1 MVDPVIQANDSLVLN
16 GDFSQGISQWT
27 RGANPREVTI
37 ESEIYEGL
45 PIRFLSAGNLG
56 SAWQEV
62 TVPVE
67 PGDNAGY
74 LLSFLYETRH
84 TDAAR
89 LLVTAADGSPLAEIQ
104 LPPGSPRDLAED
116 QARIDSGQPLDFRPI
131 SYNAP
136 LDLPLQRHQRIRIT
150 VVAPRNVDPED
161 YHLRV
166 CITRIHLGLI
176 LAPLKLQMLKLD
188 DQHFSPNGLLYLYL
202 CLGADG
208 GFQHRLECVPETD
221 SPWLG
226 TKAALTSIENPQGAV
241 TALPDWDVDHPLD
254 LPWVLQCPLIGD
266 QDAYPFT
273 VNLVSQYTADP
284 YPVRVSLGHHRLV
297 FREVQE
303 AAYYPVLELAQSV
316 RVGVQV
322 ASWYTGK
329 LLAGRTVTW
338 SIPGQGTLGTTSTDS
353 EGWAYFD
360 YLPQV
365 AGDFVI
371 HASVISLY
379 YVTGVE
385 TTTLNIRVLA
395 TDPWKDVLAVVD
407 GSELPWTQKTGY
419 PNRGSTY
426 PMIIRLPEVLLGSEL
441 AMRWEGD
448 SAAQLGVQ
456 VLPELEQSV
465 PVGQQDLPWQLIC
478 QDELDG
484 RFQLQLLCSK
494 LLLPSGK
501 KPMSLARNRVR
512 IGEVQEANKFPVVDE
527 QESVLLRVQ
536 VVHEVVSGEGDPV
549 NNALVDWQT
558 AEGTIST
565 HSGVGGWASVLYQPS
580 SHGDLRVTASV
591 RAHAEAVAVER
602 QFAVKALARSP
613 WKNQIR
619 ILFDDVEVDLADLG
633 LLCWRGNSHKLRIE
647 PSAGS
652 SMLNQVVTLQWRG
665 ETPDIGLNIP
675 GIGVPEL
682 LESKGL
688 EWAFSSQAA
697 ASTSGM
703 FTLQL
708 VSPVLASPRELFGRL
723 ISSQLEDELTV
734 MLDQVPGTQAD
745 AALFPCLGARH
756 TFRFLPNALSPLV
769 GLEGFLDWQGT
780 SAPQLGATVE
790 PPLDVPQRL
799 ADGGIGWALDFTS
812 STLPGEFALLLRL
825 PGLSTATPLRPM
837 QLDHNKLRIEDA
849 RVSQVDP
856 VINQDAAW
864 QWLRVVST
872 FTGQAVGRVPVQWS
886 TSAGNG
892 AANTDEF
899 GWAGFALAPLTAGLH
914 DVVGQV
920 RSRFD
925 GYEEQRSFVVTA
937 LELDPWEGV
946 RVSFDGQGY
955 EPWGGRTFFPRR
967 KGEHVI
973 ELTFSENNPLLQQQL
988 TLGLTGTGPA
998 ELGMRFEPALGL
1010 PRQVIG
1016 LGFRYVLRCDD
1027 VKDGGFALRLGA
1039 QRLARL
1045 SPANAM
1051 SLGVGSQVLKIL
1063 ANSSVQQVLE
1073 WDQELIEQVKVVA
1086 STTGKSI
1093 AGILVTWRNKELG
1106 MVTSLTD
1113 FYGIATVR
1121 FKPQTPGA
1129 AVVTATVGDEVYSES
1144 ADLAYTLEEPRVI
1157 SELYEPE
1164 DSRLPPNEERAQAIA
1179 KVVSARTGLPL
1190 AGVQVQWD
1198 FAGSA
1203 LTPSVTDEEGLARL
1217 TFTYPADEEGVLT
1230 AVVRGGGGGWDMAQ
1244 LDYLGIVPEIE
1255 SLTSPEQNIFPGQD
1269 IIADV
1274 TVVSLSDGKPLAGIK
1289 ISWAFSG
1296 QDLPSTKS
1304 GADGK
1309 SRIVFKPLEL
1319 GAFVLTA
1326 TVGFQNS
1333 KSMDFIVG
1341 YDVELKGL
1349 AVDSSAIE
1357 LLKPYSAQVRVL
1369 NRTSGRPQ
1377 ANIEVAWSL
1386 TAHETVVRIT
1396 DADGWSRHPF
1406 VATEHP
1412 EKGIASLSAS
1422 VGRGPDITSVG
1433 ADVWVSDF
1441 NNRVMKE
1448 VDLLIE
1454 NNRVTHNFNG
1464 IRLFYTGSEI
1474 TVQGF
1479 FPESWIGEECSIG
1492 CTHPD
1497 VTFMPAVGVT
1507 RKIEERYVTWKMIV
1521 QAPVGTQYS
1530 FALYCRGI
1538 VGSNG
1543 ARCRA
1548 IAGSNNEGVEDK

>member
-74 LLSFLYETRH
+74 VLSFLYETRH

-188 DQHFSPNGLLYLYL
+188 DQHFSPNGLLYL

-297 FREVQE
+297 FHEVQE

-322 ASWYTGK
+322 ASWYTGQ
-329 LLAGRTVTW
+329 LLTGRTVTW
-338 SIPGQGTLGTTSTDS
+338 SIPGQGTLSTTPTDS

-371 HASVISLY
+371 HASVTSLY

-385 TTTLNIRVLA
+385 TTTLNVRVLA

-407 GSELPWTQKTGY
+407 GSELPWTQKNGY

-426 PMIIRLPEVLLGSEL
+426 PMIVRLPEVLLGSEL

-1051 SLGVGSQVLKIL
+1051 SLGVGSQVLKI
-1063 ANSSVQQVLE
+1063 NGNVNVRQVLDWE
-1073 WDQELIEQVKVVA
+1073 QELVEQVTVVS
-1086 STTGKSI
+1086 STTGKPV
-1093 AGILVTWRNKELG
+1093 AGVQVTWWSADLG
-1106 MVTSLTD
+1106 TVTGLTD
-1113 FYGIATVR
+1113 FYGVATVR
-1121 FKPQTPGA
+1121 FKPRTPGS
-1129 AVVTATVGDEVYSES
+1129 AVLTATVGDSLYSDSIE
-1144 ADLAYTLEEPRVI
+1144 LAYALLEPREI
-1157 SELYEPE
+1157 SELYEPA
-1164 DSRLPPNEERAQAIA
+1164 DSRLPPDDSQALAYA

-1190 AGVQVQWD
+1190 AGVQVWWD
-1198 FAGSA
+1198 FAGNA
-1203 LTPSVTDEEGLARL
+1203 LPPSVTDDEGIAVL
-1217 TFTYPADEEGVLT
+1217 TFEYVAEEDGVLSAT
-1230 AVVRGGGGGWDMAQ
+1230 VKGGVGGWDMAQ
-1244 LDYLGIVPEIE
+1244 LVYGGVVPVIE
-1255 SLTSPEQNIFPGQD
+1255 SLTSIFTD
-1269 IIADV
+1269 INLDQEVNAV
-1274 TVVSLSDGKPLAGIK
+1274 VRVVSRADGLPLAGIK
-1289 ISWAFSG
+1289 VVWQIPG
-1296 QDLPSTKS
+1296 QSLPITTTD
-1304 GADGK
+1304 ADGK
-1309 SRIVFKPLEL
+1309 STIKLSSSVMGENVLVARVRLGSSKTWMFYVFDPAHEPMFERMINLSPHN
-1319 GAFVLTA
+1319 V
-1326 TVGFQNS
+1326 VGS
-1333 KSMDFIVG
+1333 
-1341 YDVELKGL
+1341 E
-1349 AVDSSAIE
+1349 AH
-1357 LLKPYSAQVRVL
+1357 
-1369 NRTSGRPQ
+1369 
-1377 ANIEVAWSL
+1377 IEVRIIDQL
-1386 TAHETVVRIT
+1386 TRVPLVHRRVVWYYRESPIGSMRS
-1396 DADGWSRHPF
+1396 DADG
-1406 VATEHP
+1406 
-1412 EKGIASLSAS
+1412 IAY
-1422 VGRGPDITSVG
+1422 VKFIFQREGRS
-1433 ADVWVSDF
+1433 
-1441 NNRVMKE
+1441 
-1448 VDLLIE
+1448 
-1454 NNRVTHNFNG
+1454 RVTAQS
-1464 IRLFYTGSEI
+1464 ITAYKELF
-1474 TVQGF
+1474 
-1479 FPESWIGEECSIG
+1479 
-1492 CTHPD
+1492 
-1497 VTFMPAVGVT
+1497 
-1507 RKIEERYVTWKMIV
+1507 IEVL
-1521 QAPVGTQYS
+1521 P
-1530 FALYCRGI
+1530 
-1538 VGSNG
+1538 
-1543 ARCRA
+1543 
-1548 IAGSNNEGVEDK
+1548 